1 MAGAS
6 QPPYEFINITK
17 NCKPGILVTHNCM
30 RYRKKRQKNDT
41 FYFRCVQSDI
51 IGCNASAV
59 VQKIKV
65 GIDVRFVLAKWTN
78 LEGHNNS
85 GDYGG
90 VIAEKMLLEMTQH
103 LEVNLNLWNISVVTG
118 TAGLMPSQIK
128 SYCIRLKDSHEIM
141 NI

>member
-6 QPPYEFINITK
+6 QPPYEFINSVK
-17 NCKPGILVTHNCM
+17 NSKPGILVTHNFM

-59 VQKIKV
+59 VQKIEV
-65 GIDVRFVLAKWTN
+65 GVDVRFVLAKRTN
-78 LEGHNNS
+78 LEDHNHS

-103 LEVNLNLWNISVVTG
+103 LEVNLNLWNISYKAKLIWT
-118 TAGLMPSQIK
+118 LILFEHM
-128 SYCIRLKDSHEIM
+128 R
-141 NI
+141 